1 MDNGKSGMT
10 TRQRRGAVSLLL
22 ALVLLGVFPLDVLLP
37 SFPALAEHF
46 RSTPADIALSISL
59 FAVGIAFAQLLIGP
73 LSDVIGRKGLL
84 LAGMSVSMLGALGCV
99 LTTDYSLFLMFRVV
113 QALGCG
119 CFVLSQALVQ
129 DLFEGQERDRLRILM
144 VTAGGIFISL
154 SPLAGTFLQA
164 TLGWRGSFWVFIAL
178 SAAVLLKACLFLE
191 NTRPTTRGTRTNFL
205 TAYRQ
210 VLGDFDFVG
219 YWLISAFAFAC
230 HFSFIVISPLIF
242 MDRLQLSAY
251 EFSLILLIYGAAYVA
266 GGILASVLSRRITSG
281 QQIVVGLSLIL
292 FAGVTML
299 YLSSSFSLAAATVLI
314 PMLICTAGTT
324 IARPAAT
331 SRAMSL
337 FPDNAGTSA
346 SAGSTIIFIC
356 GGLISALISLSPTNL
371 QSTLGYAFV
380 LLSGVALTLN
390 SRISRRAR
398 ILQADAIAQPNGD

>member
-1 MDNGKSGMT
+1 MDNRKSGMT

-59 FAVGIAFAQLLIGP
+59 FAVGIAFAQMLIGP

-99 LTTDYSLFLMFRVV
+99 MTTDYSLFLMFRVV

-144 VTAGGIFISL
+144 VTAGGIFISI

-299 YLSSSFSLAAATVLI
+299 YLSSSFALAAATVLI

-346 SAGSTIIFIC
+346 SASSTIIFIC

>member
-1 MDNGKSGMT
+1 MDDGQSMVT
-10 TRQRRGAVSLLL
+10 RRQRRGAVSLLL
-22 ALVLLGVFPLDVLLP
+22 AMVLLGVFPLDVLLP

-46 RSTPADIALSISL
+46 RRTPADIALSISL

-84 LAGMSVSMLGALGCV
+84 LAGMSVSILGALGCV
-99 LTTDYSLFLMFRVV
+99 MTSDYSLFLIFRVV

-129 DLFEGQERDRLRILM
+129 DLFEGEQRDRLRILM
-144 VTAGGIFISL
+144 VTAGGIFISI

-178 SAAVLLKACLFLE
+178 SAAVLLKAWLFLE
-191 NTRPTTRGTRTNFL
+191 NTRPIASGTRTNFL

-251 EFSLILLIYGAAYVA
+251 EFSLILLIYGAAYVT
-266 GGILASVLSRRITSG
+266 GGILASVLSRRINSG
-281 QQIVVGLSLIL
+281 QQMVVGLSLIL
-292 FAGVTML
+292 FAGVTL
-299 YLSSSFSLAAATVLI
+299 VYLSSSFALAPATVLI

-337 FPDNAGTSA
+337 FPENAGTSA

-371 QSTLGYAFV
+371 QSTLGYSFV
-380 LLSGVALTLN
+380 ILSGVALALN
-390 SRISRRAR
+390 ARISRRND
-398 ILQADAIAQPNGD
+398 LVGQPDSD

>member
-1 MDNGKSGMT
+1 MDNRKSGMT

-99 LTTDYSLFLMFRVV
+99 MTTDYSLFLMFRVV

-144 VTAGGIFISL
+144 VTAGGIFISI

-299 YLSSSFSLAAATVLI
+299 YLSSSFALAAATVLI

>member
-1 MDNGKSGMT
+1 MDKGSSVVNI
-10 TRQRRGAVSLLL
+10 RQRRGAVGLLL
-22 ALVLLGVFPLDVLLP
+22 MMVLLGVFPLDVLLP
-37 SFPALAEHF
+37 SFPAMATHF
-46 RSTPADIALSISL
+46 QTDPVDIALSISL

-84 LAGMSVSMLGALGCV
+84 LTGMGVSMLGAIGCV
-99 LTTDYSLFLMFRVV
+99 MTSDYTLFLIFRVI

-129 DLFEGQERDRLRILM
+129 DLFEGAERDRLRILM
-144 VTAGGIFISL
+144 VTATGIFISV

-164 TLGWRGSFWVFIAL
+164 TLGWRGSFWVFTAL
-178 SAAVLLKACLFLE
+178 SAVVLIKACLFLQ
-191 NTRPTTRGTRTNFL
+191 NNRPASNGPRLGFIQS
-205 TAYRQ
+205 YRR
-210 VLGDFDFVG
+210 VLSHYEFVG

-242 MDRLQLSAY
+242 MDQLQLAPY
-251 EFSLILLIYGAAYVA
+251 DFSLILLVYGAAYIV
-266 GGILASVLSRRITSG
+266 GGIIATVLNRRITPG
-281 QQIVVGLSLIL
+281 RQIITGLSLIL
-292 FAGVTML
+292 LSGLVML
-299 YLSSSFSLAAATVLI
+299 YLAAHHVLAPATVLI

-356 GGLISALISLSPTNL
+356 GGLISALISLSPANL
-371 QSTLGYAFV
+371 QATLGYSFV
-380 LLSGVALTLN
+380 LLSCVALALN
-390 SRISRRAR
+390 SGISRRAR
-398 ILQADAIAQPNGD
+398 NLQANAIVQPDGE

>member
-1 MDNGKSGMT
+1 MDNGKYAVI
-10 TRQRRGAVSLLL
+10 TRQRRGAVGLLL
-22 ALVLLGVFPLDVLLP
+22 AMVLLGVFPLDVLLP
-37 SFPALAEHF
+37 SFPALAAHF

-99 LTTDYSLFLMFRVV
+99 LTGDYTLFLIFRVV

-129 DLFEGQERDRLRILM
+129 DLFEGEERDRLRILM
-144 VTAGGIFISL
+144 VTATGIFISV

-164 TLGWRGSFWVFIAL
+164 TLGWRGSFGVFIAL
-178 SAAVLLKACLFLE
+178 SATVLIKAWLFLE
-191 NTRPTTRGTRTNFL
+191 NTRPVVSGTHPGFL
-205 TAYRQ
+205 KAYRR

-242 MDRLQLSAY
+242 MDQLQLSAY
-251 EFSLILLIYGAAYVA
+251 DFSLILLVYGAAYVV
-266 GGILASVLSRRITSG
+266 GGIIATVLNRRITPG
-281 QQIVVGLSLIL
+281 RQIITGLSLIL
-292 FAGVTML
+292 LSGLVML
-299 YLSSSFSLAAATVLI
+299 YLAANHALAPATVLI

-331 SRAMSL
+331 SRAMGL
-337 FPDNAGTSA
+337 FPENAGTSA

-356 GGLISALISLSPTNL
+356 GGIISALISLSPANL
-371 QSTLGYAFV
+371 QSTLGYCFV
-380 LLSGVALTLN
+380 LLSGVALALN
-390 SRISRRAR
+390 RRVSRRANMLK
-398 ILQADAIAQPNGD
+398 INTTAQPDGE

>member
-1 MDNGKSGMT
+1 MDDGQSAVT
-10 TRQRRGAVSLLL
+10 QRQRRGAVSLLL
-22 ALVLLGVFPLDVLLP
+22 AMVLLGVFPLDVLLP

-99 LTTDYSLFLMFRVV
+99 MTSDYSLFLVFRVV

-129 DLFEGQERDRLRILM
+129 DLFEGEERDRLRILM
-144 VTAGGIFISL
+144 VTATGIFISV
-154 SPLAGTFLQA
+154 SPLAGTLLQA
-164 TLGWRGSFWVFIAL
+164 ALGWRGSFWVFSAL
-178 SAAVLLKACLFLE
+178 SAIVLLKAWWFLD
-191 NTRPTTRGTRTNFL
+191 NSRPAARGTSTHFL
-205 TAYRQ
+205 RAYRR

-251 EFSLILLIYGAAYVA
+251 DFSLILLIYGAAYVI
-266 GGILASVLSRRITSG
+266 GGILASVLSRRINGS

-292 FAGVTML
+292 FAGLTML
-299 YLSSSFSLAAATVLI
+299 YLASNFALTPTTVLI

-337 FPDNAGTSA
+337 YPENAGTSA
-346 SAGSTIIFIC
+346 SAGSTLIFIC
-356 GGLISALISLSPTNL
+356 GGLISALISLSPANL
-371 QSTLGYAFV
+371 QSTLGYCFV
-380 LLSGVALTLN
+380 ILSGVALALN
-390 SRISRRAR
+390 ARISRRND
-398 ILQADAIAQPNGD
+398 LVGQPDSD

>member
-1 MDNGKSGMT
+1 MLEGRTVAT

-22 ALVLLGVFPLDVLLP
+22 AMVLLGVFPLDVLLP

-46 RSTPADIALSISL
+46 ASTPTDIALSISL

-84 LAGMSVSMLGALGCV
+84 LAGMAVSILGAIGCV
-99 LTTDYSLFLMFRVV
+99 MTSDYTLFMTFRIV
-113 QALGCG
+113 QAIGCG

-129 DLFEGQERDRLRILM
+129 DLFEGAERDRLRILM
-144 VTAGGIFISL
+144 VTATGIFISV

-164 TLGWRGSFWVFIAL
+164 TLGWRGSFWLFIAL
-178 SAAVLLKACLFLE
+178 ALVVLLKAWLFLDSG
-191 NTRPTTRGTRTNFL
+191 RPAARDTPIHFL
-205 TAYRQ
+205 KAYRR
-210 VLGDFDFVG
+210 VLGDFEFVG

-242 MDRLQLSAY
+242 MDQLQLSAY
-251 EFSLILLIYGAAYVA
+251 DFSLILLIYGAAYVT
-266 GGILASVLSRRITSG
+266 GGIVATLLSRRISPG
-281 QQIVVGLSLIL
+281 QQMVVGLSLIL
-292 FAGVTML
+292 LAGLVML
-299 YLSSSFSLAAATVLI
+299 FMARHLALSAATVLI

-337 FPDNAGTSA
+337 FPENAGTSA

-356 GGLISALISLSPTNL
+356 GGLISALISLSPSNL
-371 QSTLGYAFV
+371 QATLGYCFV
-380 LLSGVALTLN
+380 LLSCIALALN
-390 SRISRRAR
+390 KRISHRAR
-398 ILQADAIAQPNGD
+398 MIESGTITPSGSD

>member
-1 MDNGKSGMT
+1 MDDGQSVVTG
-10 TRQRRGAVSLLL
+10 RQRRGAVSLLL
-22 ALVLLGVFPLDVLLP
+22 AMVLLGVFPLDVLLP

-46 RSTPADIALSISL
+46 HRTPADIALSISL

-99 LTTDYSLFLMFRVV
+99 MTSDYSLFLTFRVV

-129 DLFEGQERDRLRILM
+129 DLFEGEERDRLRILM
-144 VTAGGIFISL
+144 VTAGGIFISV

-164 TLGWRGSFWVFIAL
+164 TLGWRGSFWVFIGL
-178 SAAVLLKACLFLE
+178 SAAVLLKAWLLLE
-191 NTRPTTRGTRTNFL
+191 NTRPTASDTRTNFFM
-205 TAYRQ
+205 AYRR

-251 EFSLILLIYGAAYVA
+251 EFSLILLIYGAAYVT
-266 GGILASVLSRRITSG
+266 GGILASLLSRRLNSD
-281 QQIVVGLSLIL
+281 QQMVVGLSLIL
-292 FAGVTML
+292 SAGLSML
-299 YLSSSFSLAAATVLI
+299 YLSSSFALAPATVLI

-337 FPDNAGTSA
+337 FPENAGTSA

-356 GGLISALISLSPTNL
+356 GGMISALISLSPANL
-371 QSTLGYAFV
+371 QSTLGYSFV
-380 LLSGVALTLN
+380 ILSGVALALN
-390 SRISRRAR
+390 VRISRRNDLVGR
-398 ILQADAIAQPNGD
+398 PDSD

>member
-1 MDNGKSGMT
+1 MDDGQSVVT
-10 TRQRRGAVSLLL
+10 RRQRRGAVSLLL
-22 ALVLLGVFPLDVLLP
+22 AMVLLGVFPLDVLLP

-46 RSTPADIALSISL
+46 RRTPADIALSISL

-84 LAGMSVSMLGALGCV
+84 LAGMSVSILGALGCV
-99 LTTDYSLFLMFRVV
+99 MTSDYSLFLMFRVV

-129 DLFEGQERDRLRILM
+129 DLFEGEQRDRLRILM
-144 VTAGGIFISL
+144 VTAGGIFISI

-178 SAAVLLKACLFLE
+178 SAAVLLKAWLFLE
-191 NTRPTTRGTRTNFL
+191 NTRPTASGTRTNFL
-205 TAYRQ
+205 TAYRR

-251 EFSLILLIYGAAYVA
+251 EFSLILLIYGAAYVT
-266 GGILASVLSRRITSG
+266 GGILASVLSRRINSG
-281 QQIVVGLSLIL
+281 QQMVVGLSLIL

-299 YLSSSFSLAAATVLI
+299 YLSSNFALAAATVLI

-337 FPDNAGTSA
+337 FPENAGTSA

-371 QSTLGYAFV
+371 QSTLGYSFV
-380 LLSGVALTLN
+380 ILSGVALALN
-390 SRISRRAR
+390 ARISRRND
-398 ILQADAIAQPNGD
+398 LVGQPDSD

>member
-1 MDNGKSGMT
+1 MDKGKSGVT

-22 ALVLLGVFPLDVLLP
+22 AMVLLGVFPLDVVLP

-99 LTTDYSLFLMFRVV
+99 MTTDYSLFLMFRVV

-129 DLFEGQERDRLRILM
+129 DLFEGKERDRLRILM
-144 VTAGGIFISL
+144 VTAGGIFISV

-178 SAAVLLKACLFLE
+178 SAVVLLKAWLFLE
-191 NTRPTTRGTRTNFL
+191 NSRPTTRGTRTNFL
-205 TAYRQ
+205 TAYRR
-210 VLGDFDFVG
+210 VLGDFDFVS

-251 EFSLILLIYGAAYVA
+251 EFSLILLIYGAAYVT
-266 GGILASVLSRRITSG
+266 GGILASVLSRRISSG

-292 FAGVTML
+292 FAGVSML
-299 YLSSSFSLAAATVLI
+299 YLSSNFVLAPATVLI

-331 SRAMSL
+331 SRAMSV

-356 GGLISALISLSPTNL
+356 GGLISALISFSPANL

-380 LLSGVALTLN
+380 LLSGVALALN
-390 SRISRRAR
+390 NRISRRAKV
-398 ILQADAIAQPNGD
+398 LQADAIAQPGGD

>member
-1 MDNGKSGMT
+1 MDDGQSVVT
-10 TRQRRGAVSLLL
+10 RRQRRGAVSLLL
-22 ALVLLGVFPLDVLLP
+22 AMVLLGVFPLDVLLP

-46 RSTPADIALSISL
+46 LRTPADIALSISL

-84 LAGMSVSMLGALGCV
+84 LAGMSISILGALGCV
-99 LTTDYSLFLMFRVV
+99 MTSDYSLFLMFRVV

-129 DLFEGQERDRLRILM
+129 DLFEGEERDRLRILM
-144 VTAGGIFISL
+144 VTAGGIFISV

-178 SAAVLLKACLFLE
+178 SAAVLLKAWLFLE
-191 NTRPTTRGTRTNFL
+191 NTRPTASGTRTNFL
-205 TAYRQ
+205 TAYRR

-251 EFSLILLIYGAAYVA
+251 EFSLILLIYGAAYVT
-266 GGILASVLSRRITSG
+266 GGILASVLSRRINSG
-281 QQIVVGLSLIL
+281 QQMIVGLSLIL
-292 FAGVTML
+292 FAGLSML
-299 YLSSSFSLAAATVLI
+299 YLSSNFALAPATVLI

-337 FPDNAGTSA
+337 FPENAGTSA

-371 QSTLGYAFV
+371 QSTLGYSFV
-380 LLSGVALTLN
+380 ILSGVALALN
-390 SRISRRAR
+390 ARISRRND
-398 ILQADAIAQPNGD
+398 LVGQPDSD

>member
-1 MDNGKSGMT
+1 MDDGQSVVT
-10 TRQRRGAVSLLL
+10 RRQRRGAVSLLL
-22 ALVLLGVFPLDVLLP
+22 AMVLLGVFPLDVLLP

-46 RSTPADIALSISL
+46 RRTPADIALSISL

-84 LAGMSVSMLGALGCV
+84 LAGMSVSIFGALGCV
-99 LTTDYSLFLMFRVV
+99 MTSDYSLFLIFRVV

-129 DLFEGQERDRLRILM
+129 DLFEGEERDRLRILM
-144 VTAGGIFISL
+144 VTAGGIFISV

-178 SAAVLLKACLFLE
+178 SAAVLLKAWLFLE
-191 NTRPTTRGTRTNFL
+191 NTRPTASGTRTNFL

-251 EFSLILLIYGAAYVA
+251 EFSLILLIYGAAYVT
-266 GGILASVLSRRITSG
+266 GGILASVLSRRINSG
-281 QQIVVGLSLIL
+281 QQMVVGLSLIL
-292 FAGVTML
+292 FAGVTLL
-299 YLSSSFSLAAATVLI
+299 YLSSSFALAPATVLI

-337 FPDNAGTSA
+337 FPENAGTSA

-371 QSTLGYAFV
+371 QSTLGYSFV
-380 LLSGVALTLN
+380 ILSGVALALN
-390 SRISRRAR
+390 ARISRRND
-398 ILQADAIAQPNGD
+398 LVGQPDSD

>member
-1 MDNGKSGMT
+1 MDDGQSVVT
-10 TRQRRGAVSLLL
+10 RRQRRGAVSLLL
-22 ALVLLGVFPLDVLLP
+22 AMVLLGVFPLDVLLP

-84 LAGMSVSMLGALGCV
+84 LAGMSISILGALGCV
-99 LTTDYSLFLMFRVV
+99 MTSDYSLFLMFRVV

-129 DLFEGQERDRLRILM
+129 DLFEGEERDRLRILM
-144 VTAGGIFISL
+144 VTAGGIFISI

-178 SAAVLLKACLFLE
+178 SAAVLLKAWLFLE
-191 NTRPTTRGTRTNFL
+191 NTRPTASGTRTNFL
-205 TAYRQ
+205 TAYRR

-251 EFSLILLIYGAAYVA
+251 EFSLILLIYGAAYVT
-266 GGILASVLSRRITSG
+266 GGILASVLSKRISSG
-281 QQIVVGLSLIL
+281 QQMVVGLSLIL

-299 YLSSSFSLAAATVLI
+299 YLSSSFALAPATVLI

-356 GGLISALISLSPTNL
+356 GGLISALISLSPANL

-380 LLSGVALTLN
+380 LLSGVALALN
-390 SRISRRAR
+390 NRISRRAKV
-398 ILQADAIAQPNGD
+398 LQADAIAQPGGD

>member
-1 MDNGKSGMT
+1 MDDGQSVVT
-10 TRQRRGAVSLLL
+10 RRQRRGAVSLLL
-22 ALVLLGVFPLDVLLP
+22 AMVLLGVFPLDVLLP

-46 RSTPADIALSISL
+46 RRTPADIALSISL

-84 LAGMSVSMLGALGCV
+84 LAGMSVSILGALGCV
-99 LTTDYSLFLMFRVV
+99 MTSDYSLFLMFRVV

-129 DLFEGQERDRLRILM
+129 DLFEGEERDRLRILM
-144 VTAGGIFISL
+144 VTAGGIFISV

-178 SAAVLLKACLFLE
+178 SAAVLLKAWLFLE
-191 NTRPTTRGTRTNFL
+191 KTRPTASGTRTNFL
-205 TAYRQ
+205 TAYRR

-251 EFSLILLIYGAAYVA
+251 EFSLILLIYGAAYVT
-266 GGILASVLSRRITSG
+266 GGILASVLSRRINSG
-281 QQIVVGLSLIL
+281 QQMVVGLSLIL

-299 YLSSSFSLAAATVLI
+299 YLSSNLALAPATVLI

-337 FPDNAGTSA
+337 FPENAGTSA

-371 QSTLGYAFV
+371 QSTLGYSFV
-380 LLSGVALTLN
+380 ILSGVALALN
-390 SRISRRAR
+390 ARISRRND
-398 ILQADAIAQPNGD
+398 LVGQPDSD

>member
-1 MDNGKSGMT
+1 M
-10 TRQRRGAVSLLL
+10 
-22 ALVLLGVFPLDVLLP
+22 VLLGVFPLDVLLP

-46 RSTPADIALSISL
+46 ASTPTDIALSISL

-84 LAGMSVSMLGALGCV
+84 LAGMAVSILGAIGCV
-99 LTTDYSLFLMFRVV
+99 MTSDYTLFMTFRIV
-113 QALGCG
+113 QAIGCG

-129 DLFEGQERDRLRILM
+129 DLFEGEQRDRLRILM
-144 VTAGGIFISL
+144 VTSTGIFISV

-164 TLGWRGSFWVFIAL
+164 TLGWRGSFWLFIAL
-178 SAAVLLKACLFLE
+178 AAVVLLKAWVFLD
-191 NTRPTTRGTRTNFL
+191 NSRPAVRDTPIHFL
-205 TAYRQ
+205 KAYRR

-242 MDRLQLSAY
+242 MDQLQLSAY
-251 EFSLILLIYGAAYVA
+251 DFSLILLIYGAAYVA
-266 GGILASVLSRRITSG
+266 GGIVATLLSRRISPG
-281 QQIVVGLSLIL
+281 QQMLVGLSLIL
-292 FAGVTML
+292 LAGLVML
-299 YLSSSFSLAAATVLI
+299 FMARHLVLSAATVLI

-337 FPDNAGTSA
+337 FPENAGTSA

-356 GGLISALISLSPTNL
+356 GGLISALISLSPSNL
-371 QSTLGYAFV
+371 QATLGYCFI
-380 LLSGVALTLN
+380 LLSCIALALN
-390 SRISRRAR
+390 KRISHRAR
-398 ILQADAIAQPNGD
+398 VIETSAITPSGSD